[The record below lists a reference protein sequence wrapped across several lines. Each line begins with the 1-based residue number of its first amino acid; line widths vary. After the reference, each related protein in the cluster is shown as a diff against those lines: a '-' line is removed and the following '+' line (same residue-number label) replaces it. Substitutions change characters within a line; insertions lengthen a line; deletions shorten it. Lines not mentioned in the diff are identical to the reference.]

1 MSCCV
6 EQRLFNGLLSHFRV
20 YYGYEKKLST
30 EGNRFLA
37 AMFDEMPPLKLKVT
51 YPNKKKR
58 KFKAEA
64 PLPVASL
71 SEDSRLEAGKAKPRK
86 GGPSPSKVR
95 YLYAFV
101 YKALVKAKKPA
112 MALVLLKNDPEYKD
126 LREGCKQHKIELNM
140 AFIKRAQ
147 SQQYRDRK

>member
-1 MSCCV
+1 
-6 EQRLFNGLLSHFRV
+6 
-20 YYGYEKKLST
+20 
-30 EGNRFLA
+30 
-37 AMFDEMPPLKLKVT
+37 MFHEMPPLKLKVT
-51 YPNKKKR
+51 YPNKKETQIQSR
-58 KFKAEA
+58 STFTSR
-64 PLPVASL
+64 LPV
-71 SEDSRLEAGKAKPRK
+71 RGFQIRGRKAKPRK

-140 AFIKRAQ
+140 AFIKGHNR
-147 SQQYRDRK
+147 SNTEIGNRKAKLQA